1 MKIRAA
7 LAALAVTVGM
17 TAFTLVTSETP
28 AMAATCFGGAKAIK
42 YDGIG
47 IYPGTSGRYTTT
59 SRCRDINMKVARG
72 SVSACV
78 IFIDHTQ
85 NCNRWTRVG
94 TGWVTIATTV
104 KDGTHFRV
112 GIQGNDS
119 QLDMKMSLA
128 Y

>member
-7 LAALAVTVGM
+7 LAALAVTVGV
-17 TAFTLVTSETP
+17 TAFTVVTSEAP
-28 AMAATCFGGAKAIK
+28 ATAATCYGGAKTVT

-47 IYPGTSGRYTTT
+47 LYPGGSGKYTTT
-59 SRCRDINMKVARG
+59 SRCKDINLKVARG

-85 NCNRWTRVG
+85 NCNRWTKVG
-94 TGWVTIATTV
+94 TGWVTIATAV

-112 GIQGNDS
+112 GIEGNDS
-119 QLDMKMSLA
+119 QLDMKMHLA